1 MDPHDECTTFAAQ
14 KPVSTTATE
23 SQQSRVGTQ
32 DETRA
37 PTHTAYGMVATFQ
50 GNDPSDLGVS
60 ALPGFTALRTDRRDT
75 IGTNNMV
82 FFEQILG
89 LPSDIFVPKA
99 QVSEVMKRIPR
110 GGTGSIVTTYARPV
124 ENVDKIVVTHG
135 GFESGKTYDPNAGYS
150 VDPSLMKT
158 FDYQHKVKV
167 EVYATEETENEGEEA
182 DAPIGQ
188 A

>member
-1 MDPHDECTTFAAQ
+1 MDPQDKCTTFAAQ
-14 KPVSTTATE
+14 KPVSTPGTE

-32 DETRA
+32 DKTRA

-50 GNDPSDLGVS
+50 RNDPTDLGVS
-60 ALPGFTALRTDRRDT
+60 ALPGFTILRTDRRDT
-75 IGTNNMV
+75 IGTNDMV
-82 FFEQILG
+82 FFKQIPG
-89 LPSDIFVPKA
+89 LPSDIFVPET
-99 QVSEVMKRIPR
+99 QVSEVMKQVPR

-135 GFESGKTYDPNAGYS
+135 GLESGKVYDRNAGYS

-167 EVYATEETENEGEEA
+167 EVYVTEETEKGGTEA